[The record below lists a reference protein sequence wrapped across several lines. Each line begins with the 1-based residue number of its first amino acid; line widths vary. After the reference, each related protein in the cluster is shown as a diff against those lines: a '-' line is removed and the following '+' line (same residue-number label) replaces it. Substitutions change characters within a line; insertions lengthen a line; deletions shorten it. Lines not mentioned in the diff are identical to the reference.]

1 MLVPSPLLP
10 LITVT
15 DVVGPVRAF
24 IEDVVAFD
32 PVLLQLTV
40 FGLLL
45 GGVFALAALGLT
57 MIFGVMDVVNF
68 AHGTLIVVGM
78 YVVYW
83 VTQAA
88 GLHPIFGVP
97 IAVCFLFVVGV
108 LVSVTSIEP
117 IIEAPQE
124 NQFIVTLGVSF
135 ILLSIIQIVF
145 TGDPRS
151 ISLQVGRYEFAGAL
165 IPKAQFYALV
175 LSVISVALVWLFLQ
189 RTELGTAIRATADN
203 REAAWYVGID
213 VPRIDHLTFGL
224 GSALAGLA
232 GAAIVLFSP
241 FDPFIGE
248 SYLVKSFVI
257 VVLGGLGSFPGAL
270 VGGLVIGMVQVF
282 GGFYLPGTVNEVL
295 IFGIFVLLLY
305 FKPTGLFGAGSEGR

>member
-1 MLVPSPLLP
+1 MLP
-10 LITVT
+10 LIAAA
-15 DVVGPVRAF
+15 DFIDPVSAF
-24 IEDVVAFD
+24 VEDVVTLD

-57 MIFGVMDVVNF
+57 MIFGVMDIVNF
-68 AHGTLIVVGM
+68 AHGMLLVVGM
-78 YVVYW
+78 YTVFW
-83 VTQAA
+83 VSQTF
-88 GLHPIFGVP
+88 GVHPIVGVP
-97 IAVCFLFVVGV
+97 VAVVFLFALGVV
-108 LVSVTSIEP
+108 VSITSIEP

-135 ILLSIIQIVF
+135 ILLSIVQIVF

-151 ISLQVGRYEFAGAL
+151 ISLQLGRYEVAGAL
-165 IPKAQFYALV
+165 IPQAQFYALV
-175 LSVISVALVWLFLQ
+175 LSIVAVGLVWVFLQ
-189 RTELGTAIRATADN
+189 RTELGRAIRATADN
-203 REAAWYVGID
+203 REAAWHVGID

-241 FDPFIGE
+241 FDPYIGE

-270 VGGLVIGMVQVF
+270 VGGLIIGMVQVF
-282 GGFYLPGTVNEVL
+282 GGFYLPGTLNEVV

-305 FKPTGLFGAGSEGR
+305 LRPTGLFGSRSEGP

>member
-1 MLVPSPLLP
+1 MLP
-10 LITVT
+10 LIAAA
-15 DVVGPVRAF
+15 DVLDPARAF
-24 IEDVVAFD
+24 VEDVVTLD
-32 PVLLQLTV
+32 PVLLQLAV

-57 MIFGVMDVVNF
+57 MIFGVMDIVNF
-68 AHGTLIVVGM
+68 AHGMLLVVGM
-78 YVVYW
+78 YTVFW
-83 VTQAA
+83 VSQT
-88 GLHPIFGVP
+88 FGVHP
-97 IAVCFLFVVGV
+97 LIGVPVAVAFLFALGVV
-108 LVSVTSIEP
+108 VSVTSIEP

-135 ILLSIIQIVF
+135 ILLSLVQIIF

-151 ISLQVGRYEFAGAL
+151 ISLQLGRYEVAGAL
-165 IPKAQFYALV
+165 IPQAQFYALV
-175 LSVISVALVWLFLQ
+175 LSVVAVGAVWLFLQ

-203 REAAWYVGID
+203 REAAWHVGID

-241 FDPFIGE
+241 FDPYIGE

-282 GGFYLPGTVNEVL
+282 GGFYLPGTVNEVV

-305 FKPTGLFGAGSEGR
+305 LKPTGLFGSRSEGP

>member
-1 MLVPSPLLP
+1 MLP
-10 LITVT
+10 LIAAA
-15 DVVGPVRAF
+15 DVLDPARAF
-24 IEDVVAFD
+24 VEDVVTLD
-32 PVLLQLTV
+32 PVLLQLAV

-57 MIFGVMDVVNF
+57 MIFGVMDIVNF
-68 AHGTLIVVGM
+68 AHGMLLVVGM
-78 YVVYW
+78 YTVFW
-83 VTQAA
+83 VSQTF
-88 GLHPIFGVP
+88 GVHPIVGVP
-97 IAVCFLFVVGV
+97 VAVAFLFALGVV
-108 LVSVTSIEP
+108 VSVTSIEP

-135 ILLSIIQIVF
+135 ILLAVVQIIF

-151 ISLQVGRYEFAGAL
+151 ISLQLGRYEVAGAL
-165 IPKAQFYALV
+165 IPQAQFYALV
-175 LSVISVALVWLFLQ
+175 LSVVAVGAVWLFLQ
-189 RTELGTAIRATADN
+189 RTELGRAIRATADN
-203 REAAWYVGID
+203 REAAWHVGID

-241 FDPFIGE
+241 FDPYIGE

-282 GGFYLPGTVNEVL
+282 GGFYLPGTVNEVV

-305 FKPTGLFGAGSEGR
+305 LKPTGLFGSRSEGP